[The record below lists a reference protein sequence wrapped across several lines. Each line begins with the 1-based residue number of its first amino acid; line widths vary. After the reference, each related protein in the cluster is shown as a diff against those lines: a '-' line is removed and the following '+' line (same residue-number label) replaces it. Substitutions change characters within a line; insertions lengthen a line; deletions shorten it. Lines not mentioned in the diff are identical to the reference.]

1 MKFKSQLDSTRFV
14 YVQEGIIVGLIGA
27 FAKVILPTFPL
38 LELYGF
44 LGPIIGLA
52 FGLKT
57 YGDIK
62 IEENNRKLIT
72 KKPKTD
78 EEDDDELPI
87 R

>member
-1 MKFKSQLDSTRFV
+1 VKFKSQLDSTRFV
-14 YVQEGIIVGLIGA
+14 YVQEGIVVGLLGA
-27 FAKVILPTFPL
+27 VAKTIFVAFPL

-57 YGDIK
+57 YGDIQTEK
-62 IEENNRKLIT
+62 TIAKANRK
-72 KKPKTD
+72 KAD
-78 EEDDDELPI
+78 DAEDDDIPV